1 MRPDLALIALAALS
15 AAGCAQAREPGNQV
29 AAPANVAQVPAS
41 PAVNAQRLVAQ
52 RLGGARNLSFGEAQV
67 FMSNGAT
74 VVCGRYQQA
83 GQPPQRFVAVGD
95 EDVFIEGEF
104 VGDMNQAVAE
114 ACRNI

>member
-1 MRPDLALIALAALS
+1 MRPELILLAGVALG
-15 AAGCAQAREPGNQV
+15 AAGCARAQDPA
-29 AAPANVAQVPAS
+29 ANVAQAANTVQAPAG
-41 PAVNAQRLVAQ
+41 PAERAQRLVAQ
-52 RLGGARNLSFGEAQV
+52 RLGGANVSFGETQI
-67 FMSNGAT
+67 FSSNGAT

-83 GQPPQRFVAVGD
+83 GQPPQRFVAVGE

>member
-1 MRPDLALIALAALS
+1 MRPELALIAFASLS
-15 AAGCAQAREPGNQV
+15 AAGCAQAQAPANEAQ
-29 AAPANVAQVPAS
+29 PANVAQAPAT
-41 PAVNAQRLVAQ
+41 PAEHAQRLVAQ
-52 RLGGARNLSFGEAQV
+52 RLGNAQNLSFGEAQI
-67 FMSNGAT
+67 FSSNGAT

-83 GQPPQRFVAVGD
+83 GQPAQRYVAVGE

>member
-1 MRPDLALIALAALS
+1 MRPELALIALAALS
-15 AAGCAQAREPGNQV
+15 AAGCAQASEPANQV
-29 AAPANVAQVPAS
+29 AAANVSPVPAS

-52 RLGGARNLSFGEAQV
+52 RLGGARNLSFGEAQI

-83 GQPPQRFVAVGD
+83 GQAPQRYVAVGD

>member
-1 MRPDLALIALAALS
+1 MRPEIALIALAALS
-15 AAGCAQAREPGNQV
+15 AAGCAQAQAPGNEAAANVVQ
-29 AAPANVAQVPAS
+29 APAGPAEQ
-41 PAVNAQRLVAQ
+41 AQRLVAQ
-52 RLGGARNLSFGEAQV
+52 RLGNAQNLSFGEAQV

-83 GQPPQRFVAVGD
+83 GQPAQRYVAVGD
-95 EDVFIEGEF
+95 EDVFIEGEY

>member
-1 MRPDLALIALAALS
+1 MRPDLALIALSALT
-15 AAGCAQAREPGNQV
+15 AAGCAQAQEPGNQ
-29 AAPANVAQVPAS
+29 ATANVVQAPAS
-41 PAVNAQRLVAQ
+41 PAEQAQRLVAQ
-52 RLGGARNLSFGEAQV
+52 RLGNAQNLSFGEAQV

-83 GQPPQRFVAVGD
+83 GQPAQRYVAVGE

>member
-1 MRPDLALIALAALS
+1 MRPELAIVALAALS
-15 AAGCAQAREPGNQV
+15 AAGCAEAQAPANQ
-29 AAPANVAQVPAS
+29 AAPANLVQAPAG
-41 PAVNAQRLVAQ
+41 PAEQAQRLVAQ
-52 RLGGARNLSFGEAQV
+52 RLGNARNLTFGEAQV

-74 VVCGRYQQA
+74 VVCGRYSQA
-83 GQPPQRFVAVGD
+83 GQPAQRYVAVGE

>member
-1 MRPDLALIALAALS
+1 MRPELALIPLAALT
-15 AAGCAQAREPGNQV
+15 AAGCAEAQTPGNE
-29 AAPANVAQVPAS
+29 PSANVVQAPSS
-41 PAVNAQRLVAQ
+41 PAEHAQRLVAQ
-52 RLGGARNLSFGEAQV
+52 RLGNAQNLSFGETQI
-67 FMSNGAT
+67 FSSNGAT

-83 GQPPQRFVAVGD
+83 GQPAQRYVAVGE

>member
-1 MRPDLALIALAALS
+1 VRPDLALLALAS
-15 AAGCAQAREPGNQV
+15 VSVAGCAKAQAPGNQ
-29 AAPANVAQVPAS
+29 AAANVAQAPAS
-41 PAVNAQRLVAQ
+41 PAERAQRLVAQ
-52 RLGGARNLSFGEAQV
+52 RIGNARNLSFGEAQV

-83 GQPPQRFVAVGD
+83 GQPAQRYVAVGD

>member
-1 MRPDLALIALAALS
+1 MRPDLALISLAAVT
-15 AAGCAQAREPGNQV
+15 AAGCAQAEAPGNQPAANV
-29 AAPANVAQVPAS
+29 VQAPATPAEH
-41 PAVNAQRLVAQ
+41 AQRLVAQ
-52 RLGGARNLSFGEAQV
+52 RLGNAQNLSFGEAQV
-67 FMSNGAT
+67 FVSNGAT

-83 GQPPQRFVAVGD
+83 GQPAQRYVAVGE

>member
-1 MRPDLALIALAALS
+1 MRPELALVALAALS
-15 AAGCAQAREPGNQV
+15 AAGCAQAQ
-29 AAPANVAQVPAS
+29 APANQAASANVIQAPAS
-41 PAVNAQRLVAQ
+41 PAEHAQRLVAQ
-52 RLGGARNLSFGEAQV
+52 RLGNAQNLSFGDSQV

-83 GQPPQRFVAVGD
+83 GQPAQRYVAIGD
-95 EDVFIEGEF
+95 EDVFIEGEY